1 MSGRVPQVAI
11 AMVGIMVTYRS
22 TRARFAV
29 VGLAFIGLAAAG
41 CSSSSSSSSS
51 SAASAPS
58 AAASSAAS
66 SPAASASA
74 SSAATGTGAV
84 NVLYAGSLVNL
95 ITKQVGPAFQTASG
109 YSVTGKGAGST
120 ALVTDIK
127 GKVDKGDVFISASP
141 KATATLMGSAN
152 GDWVSWY
159 VSYAS
164 SNVVLGYNP
173 KSKFAADIKSK
184 PWYEAITEP
193 GLKLGFTDPATDPK
207 GKLVAEALTDTA
219 KSQNLPALTAIEND
233 KGDVF
238 PEETLVARLQAGQL
252 DAAFFYTA
260 EAIPANIPTVPLT
273 GVTEKATYTI
283 STLKGA
289 PNEAGAEAF
298 VAYLLG
304 PSGQAFLKQDG
315 FDLITPPKVTGSGV
329 PSAVQSAIG

>member
-1 MSGRVPQVAI
+1 
-11 AMVGIMVTYRS
+11 MVVFMLTFRS

-29 VGLAFIGLAAAG
+29 AGLAFIGLAAAG
-41 CSSSSSSSSS
+41 CSSSSSST
-51 SAASAPS
+51 
-58 AAASSAAS
+58 AASSPSTSASSVAS

-74 SSAATGTGAV
+74 SSAATGSGAV

-109 YSVTGKGAGST
+109 YSVTGEGAGST

-127 GKVDKGDVFISASP
+127 GKVYKGDVFISASP
-141 KATATLMGSAN
+141 KATATLMGSSN

-164 SNVVLGYNP
+164 SKVVLGYNP
-173 KSKFAADIKSK
+173 NSKFAAQIKSE
-184 PWYEAITEP
+184 PWYKAITTP

-207 GKLVAEALTDTA
+207 GKLVAQALSDTA
-219 KSQNLPALTAIEND
+219 KSKSLPALTTIEND
-233 KGDVF
+233 KADVF
-238 PEETLVARLQAGQL
+238 PEETLVARLQSGQL
-252 DAAFFYTA
+252 DAAFFYTI
-260 EAIPANIPTVPLT
+260 EATPVNIPTVPLT
-273 GVTEKATYTI
+273 GENLKATYTI

-289 PNEAGAEAF
+289 PNEPGAEAF

-315 FDLITPPKVTGSGV
+315 FDLISPPKTTGSGV
-329 PSAVQSAIG
+329 PSAVQSALP

>member
-1 MSGRVPQVAI
+1 
-11 AMVGIMVTYRS
+11 MVGIMPTFRS

-51 SAASAPS
+51 AAT
-58 AAASSAAS
+58 SSPATSAS
-66 SPAASASA
+66 SPAATASA
-74 SSAATGTGAV
+74 SSTATGTGAV

-95 ITKQVGPAFQTASG
+95 MTKQVGPAFQTASG
-109 YSVTGKGAGST
+109 YSVTGESAGST

-127 GKVDKGDVFISASP
+127 GKVYKGDVFISASP
-141 KATATLMGSAN
+141 TATKTLMGSSN

-159 VSYAS
+159 AS
-164 SNVVLGYNP
+164 FATSNVVLGYNAN
-173 KSKFAADIKSK
+173 SKFASIIKSE
-184 PWYEAITEP
+184 PWYKAITTP

-219 KSQNLPALTAIEND
+219 KSQNLPALTTIKND

-238 PEETLVARLQAGQL
+238 PEETLVARLQSGQL
-252 DAAFFYTA
+252 DAAFFYTI
-260 EAIPANIPTVPLT
+260 EATPVNIPTVPLT
-273 GVTEKATYTI
+273 GEDLKATYTI

-289 PNEAGAEAF
+289 PNEPGAEAF
-298 VAYLLG
+298 TAYLLG
-304 PSGQAFLKQDG
+304 PSGQAVLKQDG

-329 PSAVQSAIG
+329 PATVQSALS